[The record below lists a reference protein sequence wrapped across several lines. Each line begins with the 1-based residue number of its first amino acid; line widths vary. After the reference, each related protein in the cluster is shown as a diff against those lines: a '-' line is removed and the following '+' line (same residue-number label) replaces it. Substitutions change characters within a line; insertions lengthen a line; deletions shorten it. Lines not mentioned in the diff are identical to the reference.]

1 MGARRDSEQ
10 HAQKPQPTAPD
21 TGSPNSATGEPRRGP
36 LTARS
41 RLEIANRQ
49 LRTAAD
55 DMERFRQPIH
65 RLRTLISAVDA
76 AERELERTFGH
87 MLDAMGSAIARADRP
102 FKFRSVARQS
112 G

>member
-1 MGARRDSEQ
+1 MGVRRDSEQ

-21 TGSPNSATGEPRRGP
+21 IGSPNSATGEPRRGP

-76 AERELERTFGH
+76 AERELEVHRQAH
-87 MLDAMGSAIARADRP
+87 L
-102 FKFRSVARQS
+102 ARQGTS
-112 G
+112 ATCVLRFPLP